1 MIIMI
6 LKFINRIIAVALVPV
21 IMSTSSPIFLI
32 KKAVNK
38 PKELTSISQSD
49 IITEDVYFT
58 AHRGVNSLA
67 PENTIPAYEKA
78 VELGYYSAECD
89 IRLTKDN
96 VWVLN
101 HGPFLSSSYSQIG
114 RAEDFDYETLKTYT
128 YDSGAGFW
136 EYPDMHIATLDE
148 FLDVFVGSN
157 TRPQIEIKSKDYDML
172 YTVVD
177 AVRAKGLEEQ
187 AIIISFD
194 LKQLQK
200 IREYDQEIELWYL
213 VYRIKQKDIDRAKE
227 LGNCWLSADRKL
239 NNEKTIKKALD
250 QGVGLSIW
258 TIDSVKDAEKLYKL
272 GLRYMETD
280 KLCN

>member
-1 MIIMI
+1 MI
-6 LKFINRIIAVALVPV
+6 LKFINRIISVVLVPI
-21 IMSTSSPIFLI
+21 IMSTSSPIFMI

-38 PKELTSISQSD
+38 GSELTSLSQSD
-49 IITEDVYFT
+49 VITEDVHLT
-58 AHRGVNSLA
+58 AHRGVNALA

-89 IRLTKDN
+89 IRLTKDG

-114 RAEDFDYETLKTYT
+114 RAEDFDYETLKSYT
-128 YDSGAGFW
+128 HDSGANFW
-136 EYPDMHIATLDE
+136 EYPDLQIATLDE
-148 FLDVFVGSN
+148 FLDVFIGSE
-157 TRPQIEIKSKDYDML
+157 TRPQIEIKSNDYDKL

-177 AVRAKGLEEQ
+177 AVRAKGLEDQ

-200 IREYDQEIELWYL
+200 IREYDQDIELWYL
-213 VYRIKQKDIDRAKE
+213 VYRITQKSIDRAKE

-239 NNEKTIKKALD
+239 NGEKTIKMALD
-250 QGVGLSIW
+250 QGVGLSVW
-258 TIDSVKDAEKLYKL
+258 TIDSIKDAEKLYKL

>member
-1 MIIMI
+1 MI
-6 LKFINRIIAVALVPV
+6 LKFINRIIATALVP
-21 IMSTSSPIFLI
+21 IILSTSSPIFMI

-38 PKELTSISQSD
+38 ESELISLSQSD
-49 IITEDVYFT
+49 VITEDIHIT

-67 PENTIPAYEKA
+67 PENTLPAYEKA

-89 IRLTKDN
+89 IRLTTDN

-101 HGPFLSSSYSQIG
+101 HGPFLSSSYAQIG
-114 RAEDFDYETLKTYT
+114 RAENFDYETLKTYT
-128 YDSGAGFW
+128 IDSGANFW
-136 EYPDMHIATLDE
+136 KYPDLHIATLDE
-148 FLDVFVGSN
+148 FLDVFVGSQ
-157 TRPQIEIKSKDYDML
+157 TRPQIEIKSKDYGML

-177 AVRAKGLEEQ
+177 AVRAKGLEKQ

-194 LKQLQK
+194 YKQLQT
-200 IREYDQEIELWYL
+200 IREYNSEIELWYL
-213 VYRIKQKDIDRAKE
+213 VYGITQKSIDKAKA
-227 LGNCWLSADRKL
+227 LGNCWLSADRSL
-239 NNEKTIKKALD
+239 NNEKSIKKALD

-258 TIDSVKDAEKLYKL
+258 TINSIKDAEKLYKL